1 MVLCQALYQTLRIE
15 ISCAWFLS
23 SWGSASVGKHNVLLH
38 KMIYAKPVVS
48 KAVRGAKRR
57 HLMTASLVSVSQPS
71 DRVEFISVLRK

>member
-1 MVLCQALYQTLRIE
+1 M
-15 ISCAWFLS
+15 
-23 SWGSASVGKHNVLLH
+23 GKHNVLLH